1 MEERLFK
8 QTDERDAAET
18 AALLRSLADDL
29 ESGTGFDALA
39 GETLDVGVPT
49 GMTVDVELDRDTD
62 AEQLELE
69 VELVWGPD
77 DERPVTAGR
86 TDESGESTGTNDPD
100 GTVTT
105 DSTTNPTGR
114 AAAEPGPASQATFE
128 LFRDKADEWRWRLR
142 HRNGNIVADSGEGY
156 ARRKDAVN
164 GLESV
169 QRNAPGADV
178 EIEE

>member
-1 MEERLFK
+1 MEERLFE

-39 GETLDVGVPT
+39 GETLDAGVPT
-49 GMTVDVELDRDTD
+49 AMTVDVELDRETETD
-62 AEQLELE
+62 ERELE
-69 VELVWGPD
+69 VELLWDPA
-77 DERPVTAGR
+77 DERETAPTETAG
-86 TDESGESTGTNDPD
+86 TGDPSA
-100 GTVTT
+100 T
-105 DSTTNPTGR
+105 DSADTTADPTN
-114 AAAEPGPASQATFE
+114 ASADATPASQATFE
-128 LFRDKADEWRWRLR
+128 VFQDRADEWRWRLR

-156 ARRKDAVN
+156 ARRKDAMN

-169 QRNAPGADV
+169 QRNAPGAEV